1 MQAIREDEEDALG
14 RLERRLEAIS
24 EIISGLKRRNAELE
38 GQLREAAAA
47 RDAAQAQARS
57 ATEEAAQM
65 RDELEGLRSRQKQAA
80 TRIKSLL
87 NQVEQM
93 DLLTEG

>member
-38 GQLREAAAA
+38 AQLREAAAA